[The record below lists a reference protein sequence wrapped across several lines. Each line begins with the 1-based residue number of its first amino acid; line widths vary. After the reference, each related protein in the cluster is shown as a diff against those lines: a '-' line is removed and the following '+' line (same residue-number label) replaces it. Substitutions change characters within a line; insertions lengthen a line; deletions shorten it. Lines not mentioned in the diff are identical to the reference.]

1 MKTCSTCKLD
11 LELSKFTKD
20 KNKKDGLKINCID
33 CCKSYWKN
41 YFSNNRESEKM
52 RSKKYNKEKRKL
64 DKESIKLYKQK
75 YYQDNK
81 EDIKIKRK
89 KYFQDNK
96 EVLNKKRKMNILR
109 YLNMILGSNIRRSL
123 KSINCR
129 KKTKTQDILG
139 CSIEE
144 FRSYLESK
152 LYI

>member
-1 MKTCSTCKLD
+1 
-11 LELSKFTKD
+11 
-20 KNKKDGLKINCID
+20 LKINCID

-123 KSINCR
+123 KSINGMTETTNNCVPTSNKR
-129 KKTKTQDILG
+129 H
-139 CSIEE
+139 
-144 FRSYLESK
+144 FRNHLMKE
-152 LYI
+152 